1 MDSHLKK
8 GYSTVCS
15 EDTETADSWY
25 IPDHAVYHSNK
36 PHKIKVVEYL
46 EKNLNKEVLSE
57 PNLTKQTVSILC
69 RFRGNEVAI
78 MANIEQVF

>member
-8 GYSTVCS
+8 GYSTICS
-15 EDTETADSWY
+15 EYTETADSWY
-25 IPDHAVYHSNK
+25 IPDHGVDHPNK
-36 PHKIKVVEYL
+36 PNKIKVVEYL
-46 EKNLNKEVLSE
+46 ERNLNKEVLSE

-69 RFRGNEVAI
+69 RFWGNEVAI